1 MLLVELVGGE
11 SRLLDGCQ
19 PAGVSRSRLRA
30 VPRRP
35 QVHHEQ
41 AIPRLRAGV
50 QDEAGLP
57 QTPAPRSRAN
67 LGLLLREL
75 YRIASEELHKRIGER
90 GHPDVRP
97 PHGNVFGFL
106 DDEGTPVSELARR
119 AQITKQS
126 MAELV
131 AHLERHGY
139 VERVPDPGDR
149 RAKLVRATARGSEV
163 YAIARDVL
171 AEIEREWTARL
182 GARRL
187 RDLLQ
192 ELNDGL

>member
-1 MLLVELVGGE
+1 MSADLPHTAA
-11 SRLLDGCQ
+11 R
-19 PAGVSRSRLRA
+19 RS
-30 VPRRP
+30 P
-35 QVHHEQ
+35 
-41 AIPRLRAGV
+41 
-50 QDEAGLP
+50 
-57 QTPAPRSRAN
+57 AN
-67 LGLLLREL
+67 LGLLLREP
-75 YRIASEELHKRIGER
+75 YRIASEELHKRIRER

-97 PHGNVFGFL
+97 PRGNVFGFL
-106 DDEGTPVSELARR
+106 DDAGTPVSELARR

-163 YAIARDVL
+163 YSIAREVT

-182 GARRL
+182 GARKMRRL
-187 RDLLQ
+187 RELLQ